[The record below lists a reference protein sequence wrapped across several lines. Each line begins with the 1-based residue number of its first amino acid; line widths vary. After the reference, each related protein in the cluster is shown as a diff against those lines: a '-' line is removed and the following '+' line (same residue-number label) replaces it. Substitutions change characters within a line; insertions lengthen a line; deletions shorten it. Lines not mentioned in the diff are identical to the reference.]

1 MIVRILLL
9 FIALFTFG
17 VQAQAIK
24 ESYAFA
30 VLGEP
35 RYAFN
40 FNHFDYVNPAAPKGG
55 QITLSA
61 LGTFDNFNRYALRGN
76 PGARTEQLYDTLFT
90 TSDDE
95 PGSYYPLIA
104 ESARYADDY
113 SWVEVAINPRA
124 RFHDGSPITARDV
137 EFTFQKFM
145 TEGVPQFRL
154 VYKGTT
160 VKAIAPLTVRIELAK
175 PGKEDMLSLF
185 SLPVFPEKY
194 WKDHKLSDPLTTP
207 PLASGPYRVTSWKM
221 GQNIVYSRVK
231 DYWAANLPV
240 NRGRW
245 NFDTIRYDYYLDDN
259 VAFEA
264 FKAGAFDLRMENDA
278 KNWATRY
285 TGKNFDKK
293 YIIKDE
299 QKNESAQDTRWLAFN
314 IQRPVFSDRRVREAI
329 TLAFDFEWMNKALF
343 YNAWSRTNSYFQNTE
358 YAARNYPD
366 AAELVLLAPMKKD
379 LPSEVFT
386 QIYQPPV
393 SKGDGYDRDN
403 LLKADKLLN
412 EAGWVLK
419 GQQRVNATTGQ
430 PLSFE
435 LLLPA
440 SSNSQWVLPFQHS
453 LQRLGINMDIRKV
466 DNSQITNRMRS
477 RDYDMMPRVWRAM
490 PWPSSDLQ
498 ISWSSEYINST
509 YNAPGVQSPVIDS
522 LINQIIAAQG
532 NKEKLLPLGRAL
544 DRVLTWNYYMLPMWY
559 MAEDR
564 LAWWDKFSQPAVRPI
579 YSLGIDTWWYD
590 VNKAAKLPSA
600 SKQGESMGAYLIRR
614 LLLVIPTLW
623 AIITIN
629 FFIVQIAPGGPVDQ
643 AIAAIEFGNAGVL
656 PGAGGEG
663 VRASHAQTGVGNIS
677 DSNYRGGRGLD
688 PEVIAEITH
697 RYGFDKPIHER
708 YFKMLWDY
716 IRFDFG
722 DSLFRSASV
731 LTLIK
736 DSLPV
741 SITLGLWSTL
751 IIYLVSIPL
760 GIRKA
765 VYNGSRFDV
774 WSSAFIIIGYAIPA
788 FLFAILLIVFFAGG
802 SYFDLF
808 PLRGLVSANFD
819 SLPWYQKITDYLWHI
834 TLPVLATV
842 IGGFAALTMLT
853 KNSFLDEVR
862 KQYVVTAR
870 AKGVSEKNIL
880 WKHVFRNAMLLVIAG
895 FPATFISMFFT
906 GSLLIEVMFS
916 LNGLGLLGYEA
927 TVSRDYP
934 VMFGTLYIFTLIGLL
949 LNIVSDISY
958 TLVDPRID
966 FEGR

>member
-17 VQAQAIK
+17 AQAQAIK

-194 WKDHKLSDPLTTP
+194 WKDHKLSDPLATP
-207 PLASGPYRVTSWKM
+207 PLASGPYRITSWKM

-285 TGKNFDKK
+285 SGKNFDKK

-379 LPSEVFT
+379 LPPEVFT

-466 DNSQITNRMRS
+466 DHSQITNRMRS
-477 RDYDMMPRVWRAM
+477 RDYDMMPRLWRAM

-564 LAWWDKFSQPAVRPI
+564 LAWWDKFSQPAVRPV

-600 SKQGESMGAYLIRR
+600 RQQGESMGAYLIRR